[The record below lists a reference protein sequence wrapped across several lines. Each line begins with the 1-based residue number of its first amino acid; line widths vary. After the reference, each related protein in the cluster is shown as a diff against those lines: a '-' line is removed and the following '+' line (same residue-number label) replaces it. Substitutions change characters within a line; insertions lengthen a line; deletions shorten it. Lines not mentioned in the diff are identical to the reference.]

1 MSKRSARGTITRE
14 SVVDAA
20 LQIADRDGFDG
31 VTIRAIAVEV
41 GTTPMALYTYFP
53 NKEALYAGMRER
65 LFSVHVGAARI
76 SRQTWQS
83 MLEGLA
89 RGIYQVMR
97 EHPNWTPV
105 MAHRSGPAT
114 SGLAFIED
122 SLRSMMKDGFALEE
136 AMRAYGCAMSFA
148 VGSALWDRII
158 MGAGDGPQQFLAR
171 LKELPV
177 RAPGQHA
184 SLASAA
190 AKTDRWVW
198 DEVFEHGIRSL
209 LMGIE
214 AQCARSGRQSNRPP
228 RARRTPA

>member
-1 MSKRSARGTITRE
+1 MKKRPSRGTITRE

-20 LQIADRDGFDG
+20 LAIADRDGFDG
-31 VTIRAIAVEV
+31 VTLRAIAAEV

-53 NKEALYAGMRER
+53 NKEALYGGMRER
-65 LFSVHVGAARI
+65 LFFVHIGAASI

-114 SGLAFIED
+114 SGLTFIEK
-122 SLRSMMKDGFALEE
+122 SLQLMMKDGFTLAE
-136 AMRAYGCAMSFA
+136 AMRAYASAMSFS
-148 VGSALWDRII
+148 VGSALWDHII
-158 MGAGDGPQQFLAR
+158 MGAGDGPEQFLAR
-171 LKELPV
+171 LKDLPARV
-177 RAPGQHA
+177 PGQHA

-190 AKTDRWVW
+190 AKTDRWAW
-198 DEVFEHGIRSL
+198 DDVFEHGIRSL
-209 LMGIE
+209 LIGTE
-214 AQCARSGRQSNRPP
+214 AQCARLGRQSKRPP
-228 RARRTPA
+228 RARRARA